1 MDVDDARPIWVQL
14 AAEFR
19 RRIAVGTWVPGARI
33 PSVRELA
40 LELGVNP
47 NTVQRA
53 LAETDR
59 EGLTLTERTAGRF
72 VTDDIDTIAGA
83 RRDLAG
89 AATDAYVESV
99 RGLGLDLGQ
108 VTELLARRWVG
119 RKEQQ

>member
-72 VTDDIDTIAGA
+72 VTDDIGTIAGA

-89 AATDAYVESV
+89 AATDAYVASV

-108 VTELLARRWVG
+108 VTELLARRWTS